1 MPTGDLGDLGVVTLA
16 QEQDARSHNARL
28 ILVNNTDDLVREMHD
43 IGVAPEGVSI
53 MAPKGVFRVIR
64 LERVPLRAAILIKEE
79 MLSKGGEAAVSD
91 RVASLSTDTTDV
103 LLMGTV
109 RALRRAAE
117 GLSRQ
122 PFGLRDIA
130 REIREALDAAE
141 SPEGR
146 RTLKLR
152 EHTLELGK
160 RTYIMGIVNVTPDS
174 FSDGGQHTTVQAAV
188 DHARRLVDEGADIID
203 IGGES
208 TRPGAQSVP
217 VEEELERVIPVV
229 ERLAPRIP
237 VPISVD
243 TYKAEVAEAAL
254 ASGAHMI
261 NDISALRLDT
271 RLGEVVAR
279 AGVPVVLMHMKGL
292 PRNMQE
298 NPQYDSV
305 IGEILGFLRDAV
317 ARAESC
323 GIPREKIIIDPG
335 IGFGKTVEHNL
346 EILRR
351 LGEFR
356 SLGLPILVGTSRK
369 SLIGKVLN
377 LPVDQRLEGTA
388 ATVAL
393 AIASGADIV
402 RVHDV
407 RYMARVARMAD
418 AIVRGGAEHGGAD

>member
-1 MPTGDLGDLGVVTLA
+1 MVTLA

>member
-1 MPTGDLGDLGVVTLA
+1 MASPTGDLGDLGVVTLA
-16 QEQDARSHNARL
+16 QEQNARSHNARL

-141 SPEGR
+141 SPGGR

-160 RTYIMGIVNVTPDS
+160 KTYIMGIVNVTPDS
-174 FSDGGQHTTVQAAV
+174 FSDGGQHATVQAAV

-229 ERLAPRIP
+229 ERLAPGIP

-292 PRNMQE
+292 PRDMQE
-298 NPQYDSV
+298 NPHYDSV

-335 IGFGKTVEHNL
+335 IGFGKTVAHNL
-346 EILRR
+346 EILKR

-418 AIVRGGAEHGGAD
+418 AIVRGGATCAD

>member
-1 MPTGDLGDLGVVTLA
+1 MA
-16 QEQDARSHNARL
+16 QEQKTTSHNARL
-28 ILVNNTDDLVREMHD
+28 VLISTAEDLVREMKE

-53 MAPKGVFRVIR
+53 MASKGVFRVIR

-91 RVASLSTDTTDV
+91 AVASLSTDATDV

-109 RALRRAAE
+109 GQLRRAAE
-117 GLSRQ
+117 GLRRQ
-122 PFGLRDIA
+122 PFGCRDIA
-130 REIREALDAAE
+130 REILDVLDATGPAAVR
-141 SPEGR
+141 PQALNLG
-146 RTLKLR
+146 K
-152 EHTLELGK
+152 HTLELGK

-174 FSDGGQHTTVQAAV
+174 FSDAGRHATTQAAV
-188 DHARRLVDEGADIID
+188 DHARRLADEGADIID

-208 TRPGAQSVP
+208 TRPGAEAVP
-217 VEEELERVIPVV
+217 VDEEMARVIPVL
-229 ERLAPRIP
+229 EGLASDLP

-254 ASGAHMI
+254 AAGAQMI
-261 NDISALRLDT
+261 NDISALRLD
-271 RLGEVVAR
+271 RRVGGVVAR
-279 AGVPVVLMHMKGL
+279 AGVPLVLMHMKGL
-292 PRNMQE
+292 PRDMQE

-305 IGEILGFLRDAV
+305 MADILGFLRDAV
-317 ARAESC
+317 ARAEAC
-323 GIPREKIIIDPG
+323 GIRRDNIVVDPG
-335 IGFGKTVEHNL
+335 IGFGKTVAHNL

-369 SLIGKVLN
+369 SLIGRVLD

-393 AIASGADIV
+393 AVASGADIV

-407 RYMARVARMAD
+407 QYMARVARMAD
-418 AIVRGGAEHGGAD
+418 AIVRGL

>member
-1 MPTGDLGDLGVVTLA
+1 MVTLA
-16 QEQDARSHNARL
+16 QEQNARSHNARL

-141 SPEGR
+141 SPGGR

-160 RTYIMGIVNVTPDS
+160 KTYIMGIVNVTPDS
-174 FSDGGQHTTVQAAV
+174 FSDGGQHATVQAAV

-229 ERLAPRIP
+229 ERLAPGIP

-292 PRNMQE
+292 PRDMQE
-298 NPQYDSV
+298 NPHYDSV

-335 IGFGKTVEHNL
+335 IGFGKTVAHNL
-346 EILRR
+346 EILKR

-418 AIVRGGAEHGGAD
+418 AIVRGGATCAD

>member
-1 MPTGDLGDLGVVTLA
+1 MAEEHQGHSAG
-16 QEQDARSHNARL
+16 SHNARL
-28 ILVNNTDDLVREMHD
+28 VLVNDADDLAREMRD

-64 LERVPLRAAILIKEE
+64 LERVPIRAAILIKEE

-91 RVASLSTDTTDV
+91 GVASLSADSTDV

-109 RALRRAAE
+109 RTLRRAAE

-130 REIREALDAAE
+130 REIGEVLDACEPPVART
-141 SPEGR
+141 R
-146 RTLKLR
+146 RSLKLR
-152 EHTLELGK
+152 EHTLMLGE

-174 FSDGGQHTTVQAAV
+174 FSDGGQHATTEAAV

-208 TRPGAQSVP
+208 TRPGARPVP
-217 VEEELERVIPVV
+217 LDEEMERIIHVV
-229 ERLAPRIP
+229 KRLAADTP

-243 TYKAEVAEAAL
+243 TYKSEVAEAAL
-254 ASGAHMI
+254 EAGAHMV
-261 NDISALRLDT
+261 NDISALRLDA

-292 PRNMQE
+292 PRDMQE
-298 NPQYDSV
+298 NPRYDSV
-305 IGEILGFLRDAV
+305 VGEILGFLRDAV

-323 GIPREKIIIDPG
+323 GIPRDDIVIDPG
-335 IGFGKTVEHNL
+335 IGFGKTVAHNL

-351 LGEFR
+351 LKEFR

-369 SLIGKVLN
+369 SVIGKVLN

-407 RYMARVARMAD
+407 RYMVRVARMAD
-418 AIVRGGAEHGGAD
+418 AIVRGGAERGGAE

>member
-1 MPTGDLGDLGVVTLA
+1 MVTLA
-16 QEQDARSHNARL
+16 QEQNARSHNARL

-130 REIREALDAAE
+130 REIREVLDAAE
-141 SPEGR
+141 SPAPAGR

-160 RTYIMGIVNVTPDS
+160 KTYIMGIVNVTPDS
-174 FSDGGQHTTVQAAV
+174 FSDGGQHATVQAAV

-208 TRPGAQSVP
+208 TRPGAEPVP
-217 VEEELERVIPVV
+217 AEEELERVIPVV
-229 ERLAPRIP
+229 ERLAPDIP

-254 ASGAHMI
+254 SAGAHMI

-323 GIPREKIIIDPG
+323 GVPRENIVIDPG
-335 IGFGKTVEHNL
+335 IGFGKTVAHNL
-346 EILRR
+346 EILKR

-418 AIVRGGAEHGGAD
+418 AIVRGGAEHGGAN